1 MDRAWPPLAFSS
13 RCADI
18 GAGGWRWT
26 SHSPTGSGP
35 EGSSPN
41 ERGSGRSSAS
51 HLSLMRHAKTWRR
64 AATGWHYEQG
74 HQAVG
79 ARSGRRRSTARWSS
93 SPHPTRSIGI
103 CGSGPPRP
111 GPRQAQDRQAQSRQA
126 PARSAAPASG
136 ATKTRFI
143 LLVIGLLAGGLVC
156 LLVINTTLAAAA
168 FRITALQ
175 NGNAA
180 LAQQQQELQ
189 QKVAEE
195 KSASSLER
203 RARALGMRPQ
213 VHPNFLN
220 LRTGKIF
227 RSPHSLPGVP
237 SVPGYAP

>member
-1 MDRAWPPLAFSS
+1 MTTDMGTRASRTLPRPAQRPDKADPPTRQDPGRRDRAAAAPPVPPARRGVHPPGRRPPGL
-13 RCADI
+13 
-18 GAGGWRWT
+18 
-26 SHSPTGSGP
+26 PSGP
-35 EGSSPN
+35 PPEGAPAGQTAGT
-41 ERGSGRSSAS
+41 RLAPPRPAAPGTRP
-51 HLSLMRHAKTWRR
+51 RR
-64 AATGWHYEQG
+64 P
-74 HQAVG
+74 G
-79 ARSGRRRSTARWSS
+79 APGTAPR
-93 SPHPTRSIGI
+93 P
-103 CGSGPPRP
+103 GPPRP
-111 GPRQAQDRQAQSRQA
+111 APRQAPTRQDQAGRA
-126 PARSAAPASG
+126 RARSAAPASG

-213 VHPNFLN
+213 AHPNFLN

>member
-1 MDRAWPPLAFSS
+1 MP
-13 RCADI
+13 
-18 GAGGWRWT
+18 
-26 SHSPTGSGP
+26 SGP
-35 EGSSPN
+35 PAAAPAGTRQAPP
-41 ERGSGRSSAS
+41 RPAAPG
-51 HLSLMRHAKTWRR
+51 R
-64 AATGWHYEQG
+64 AAP
-74 HQAVG
+74 
-79 ARSGRRRSTARWSS
+79 RRPGGPAAPGTA
-93 SPHPTRSIGI
+93 
-103 CGSGPPRP
+103 PRP
-111 GPRQAQDRQAQSRQA
+111 GPSRPAQR
-126 PARSAAPASG
+126 AAVPVSG

-180 LAQQQQELQ
+180 LAQQKQELQ

-213 VHPNFLN
+213 ARPNFIN

-237 SVPGYAP
+237 SAPGYSP

>member
-1 MDRAWPPLAFSS
+1 MTTDMGTRASRTLPRPAQRPDQADPPTRQDTARRGVHPPGRRPPGLPSGPPSS
-13 RCADI
+13 GA
-18 GAGGWRWT
+18 AGG
-26 SHSPTGSGP
+26 P
-35 EGSSPN
+35 
-41 ERGSGRSSAS
+41 
-51 HLSLMRHAKTWRR
+51 
-64 AATGWHYEQG
+64 ATGTRLAPPRPAAPG
-74 HQAVG
+74 T
-79 ARSGRRRSTARWSS
+79 RPRRPGVPGTAPR
-93 SPHPTRSIGI
+93 P
-103 CGSGPPRP
+103 GPPRP
-111 GPRQAQDRQAQSRQA
+111 APRQAQSGQAQAGRAQA
-126 PARSAAPASG
+126 GQAQARIAAPASG

-143 LLVIGLLAGGLVC
+143 LLVIGLLAGGLIC

-180 LAQQQQELQ
+180 LSQQKQELQ

-213 VHPNFLN
+213 ARPNFLN

>member
-1 MDRAWPPLAFSS
+1 VP
-13 RCADI
+13 
-18 GAGGWRWT
+18 
-26 SHSPTGSGP
+26 
-35 EGSSPN
+35 
-41 ERGSGRSSAS
+41 
-51 HLSLMRHAKTWRR
+51 
-64 AATGWHYEQG
+64 
-74 HQAVG
+74 V
-79 ARSGRRRSTARWSS
+79 
-93 SPHPTRSIGI
+93 
-103 CGSGPPRP
+103 
-111 GPRQAQDRQAQSRQA
+111 
-126 PARSAAPASG
+126 SG

-180 LAQQQQELQ
+180 LAQQKQELQ

-213 VHPNFLN
+213 ARPNFIN

-227 RSPHSLPGVP
+227 RSPHSMPGVP
-237 SVPGYAP
+237 SAPGYSP

>member
-1 MDRAWPPLAFSS
+1 MTTDMGTRASRTLPRPAQRPDQADPPARQDRGRRDRAAAAPPVPPARRGVHPPGRRPPGL
-13 RCADI
+13 
-18 GAGGWRWT
+18 
-26 SHSPTGSGP
+26 PSGP
-35 EGSSPN
+35 P
-41 ERGSGRSSAS
+41 SGGAS
-51 HLSLMRHAKTWRR
+51 GGPVTGTRLAPPRPAAPGTRPRR
-64 AATGWHYEQG
+64 AGPPG
-74 HQAVG
+74 AVP
-79 ARSGRRRSTARWSS
+79 R
-93 SPHPTRSIGI
+93 P
-103 CGSGPPRP
+103 GPPRP
-111 GPRQAQDRQAQSRQA
+111 APRQAR
-126 PARSAAPASG
+126 ARTAAPVSG

-180 LAQQQQELQ
+180 LAQQQQELR

-195 KSASSLER
+195 KSATSLER

-213 VHPNFLN
+213 ARPNFLN

-237 SVPGYAP
+237 SAPGYAP

>member
-1 MDRAWPPLAFSS
+1 
-13 RCADI
+13 
-18 GAGGWRWT
+18 
-26 SHSPTGSGP
+26 
-35 EGSSPN
+35 
-41 ERGSGRSSAS
+41 
-51 HLSLMRHAKTWRR
+51 
-64 AATGWHYEQG
+64 
-74 HQAVG
+74 V
-79 ARSGRRRSTARWSS
+79 
-93 SPHPTRSIGI
+93 
-103 CGSGPPRP
+103 
-111 GPRQAQDRQAQSRQA
+111 
-126 PARSAAPASG
+126 PASG

-180 LAQQQQELQ
+180 LAQQKQELR

-213 VHPNFLN
+213 ARPNFIN

-227 RSPHSLPGVP
+227 RSPHKLPGVP
-237 SVPGYAP
+237 SAPGYAP